1 MLSRAFAATIVRV
14 IDGDS
19 FVVNVNLEWNDL
31 WAHNQEIRLD
41 GCNAREHAQA
51 GGPEATSNLRQILTP
66 GTQVTLD
73 HVQPDKYG
81 GRSDAR
87 VILPD
92 GSDLTQLLITTG
104 WAAPWNGQGV
114 KPVPVWPRVTAA

>member
-1 MLSRAFAATIVRV
+1 MLSRAFIATVIRV

-19 FVVNVNLEWNDL
+19 FVVNVDLQWNDL
-31 WAHNQEIRLD
+31 WAHNQEIRLA
-41 GCNAREHAQA
+41 GCNAREHAEA

-66 GTQVTLD
+66 GIQVTLD

-87 VILPD
+87 VALPD
-92 GSDLTQLLITTG
+92 GRDLTELLIATG
-104 WAAPWNGQGV
+104 WAAVWNGRGL
-114 KPVPVWPRVTAA
+114 KPVPAWPRVVAA